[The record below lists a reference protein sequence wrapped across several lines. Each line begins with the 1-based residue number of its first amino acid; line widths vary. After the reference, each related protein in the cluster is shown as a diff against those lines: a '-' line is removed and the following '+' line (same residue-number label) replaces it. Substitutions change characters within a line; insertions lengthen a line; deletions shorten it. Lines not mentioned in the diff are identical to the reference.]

1 MIRACACA
9 AAVAFAAA
17 ACSTSNDSA
26 KPPAAPSDASAGES
40 EVAIDGDWTQ
50 ILSNPDLGELGT
62 PDQEQVDFGI
72 WQAADGT
79 WQIWECIRGTSAGGY
94 GRLFY
99 RWEGA
104 SLTDP
109 SSWRPNGIA
118 LQADTS
124 VGEPVGSLQAPF
136 VLRALG
142 KFHMFYGAW
151 SHICHAVSDDG
162 KTFTRVLV
170 NGSSEAFHEGDG
182 LPITNTRDPMVLP
195 IDGAFRIYDSAL
207 PDHAHDADYSRT
219 SADLVT
225 WSDAVEVAA
234 GDAAGENGPV
244 SSECPFVVRPDGS
257 AYYYLFRTQ
266 EYAPGHQETRVY
278 RSKDPASFGIDDA
291 AKYVRTLPVAAPE
304 IVQTGGQYYIL
315 ALLNDAVKGLKG
327 VRVAKLRFTPPP

>member
-1 MIRACACA
+1 MIRAAGACACA
-9 AAVAFAAA
+9 VAFGAA
-17 ACSTSNDSA
+17 ACSTSSD
-26 KPPAAPSDASAGES
+26 PADAPGASPGQP

-50 ILSNPDLGELGT
+50 ILSSPDLGPLGT
-62 PDQEQVDFGI
+62 PDQEQVDFGV
-72 WQAADGT
+72 WQAGDGT
-79 WQIWECIRGTSAGGY
+79 WQLWECIRGASVGGY

-104 SLTDP
+104 QLTDP
-109 SSWRPNGIA
+109 SSWRPHGIA

-124 VGEPVGSLQAPF
+124 AGEPEGSLQAPF

-151 SHICHAVSDDG
+151 SHICHAESDDG

-182 LPITNTRDPMVLP
+182 LPVTNTRDPMVLP
-195 IDGAFRIYDSAL
+195 VDGAFRVYDSAL
-207 PDHAHDADYSRT
+207 PDHEHDADYSRT
-219 SADLVT
+219 SVDLAT
-225 WSDAVEVAA
+225 WSDPVEVAA
-234 GDAAGENGPV
+234 GDALGEGGPV

-266 EYAPGHQETRVY
+266 AYAPGHQETRVY
-278 RSKDPASFGIDDA
+278 RSRDPASFGVDDD

-304 IVQTGGQYYIL
+304 IVQSGGQYYIL
-315 ALLNDAVKGLKG
+315 ALLNDAAKGLHG
-327 VRVAKLRFTPPP
+327 VRVAKLRFAPPP